1 MKIIFLEA
9 VQDHGGARKS
19 TVELAKRLKILGHE
33 VLIVDFWGS
42 CKPFVEAVHSAELD
56 LRILEPREHPFI
68 VGNSSK
74 LKLLKN
80 FFIYFFF
87 ELKYKNIFSKI
98 VDEFQPD
105 VVSVNNIKCL
115 NILKSNASYT
125 IDFFARSWF
134 EYRNLSYFTKKRI
147 RHYKPRF
154 LAVSQ
159 STRQAIFTGGMAELK
174 NIKVLTTVI
183 EDKVFNSYNPTYK
196 PFNHEN
202 PINILFSGGFLKTKG
217 QHTCL
222 AIAKKLK
229 DLGIPFKMS
238 LTGIIYKGEESKK
251 YYNNILNLIK
261 KHNLTHQVSV
271 VLDPPNITDYFKACD
286 ILIHPSWLEGLPRVC
301 LEALSFGKPVIAN
314 PVGGVTDV
322 VIHNFTGYIT
332 DFNVV
337 EQYIEYITR
346 YVEHPELYKLH
357 STTARRLINQ
367 NYLDSNQ
374 FENIKRIYPIQ

>member
-19 TVELAKRLKILGHE
+19 TVELAKRLKILGHN

-42 CKPFVEAVHSAELD
+42 CKPFVKAVNDAELD
-56 LRILEPREHPFI
+56 LKILEHREHPFI
-68 VGNSSK
+68 VGNKSK
-74 LKLLKN
+74 FKLLKN
-80 FFIYFFF
+80 FFIYFFL
-87 ELKYKNIFSKI
+87 EQKYKKLFSKI
-98 VDEFQPD
+98 VDEFRPD
-105 VVSVNNIKCL
+105 VVSVNNIKCM
-115 NILKSNASYT
+115 NILKSNSSYK

-134 EYRNLSYFTKKRI
+134 EYRNLSHFTKKRI

-174 NIKVLTTVI
+174 DIRVLTSVI
-183 EDKVFNSYNPTYK
+183 EEKIFNSYKPSYK
-196 PFNHEN
+196 PFSQDN

-217 QHTCL
+217 QHTCI

-229 DLGIPFKMS
+229 NRGIPFKMS
-238 LTGIIYKGEESKK
+238 LTGIIYKGDESKK
-251 YYNNILNLIK
+251 YYNIILNLIK
-261 KHNLTHQVSV
+261 KNNLNNQIDVI
-271 VLDPPNITDYFKACD
+271 LDPQNISDYFKACD

-322 VIHNFTGYIT
+322 IIHNFTGFIT
-332 DFNVV
+332 DFNAID
-337 EQYIEYITR
+337 QYVEYIVK
-346 YVEHPELYKLH
+346 YFENYDIYELH
-357 STTARRLINQ
+357 SKAARQLVSQ

-374 FENIKRIYPIQ
+374 FESIKKIYPL